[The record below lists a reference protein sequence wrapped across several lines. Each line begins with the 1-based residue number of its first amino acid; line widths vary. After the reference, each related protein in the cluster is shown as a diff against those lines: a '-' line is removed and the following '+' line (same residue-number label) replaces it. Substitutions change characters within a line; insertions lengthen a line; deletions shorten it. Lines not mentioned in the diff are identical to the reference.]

1 MNLENQIVVPGN
13 RDEITGINKK
23 VRCKGTH
30 PYISNLLNDIDV
42 HPSDVRT
49 CTILAF
55 EAGDDMPA
63 LLFLRQFECKARK
76 TKLLPLL
83 YCKTLNFFLIP
94 Q

>member
-55 EAGDDMPA
+55 EAGDDMPV
-63 LLFLRQFECKARK
+63 LLFCDSSKQLKKNQTSPAII
-76 TKLLPLL
+76 L
-83 YCKTLNFFLIP
+83 
-94 Q
+94 

>member
-30 PYISNLLNDIDV
+30 PYISNLVNDSYV
-42 HPSDVRT
+42 HPSDARI

-63 LLFLRQFECKARK
+63 LLFLRQFECKVRR

-83 YCKTLNFFLIP
+83 YCKRLNFFLIP

>member
-1 MNLENQIVVPGN
+1 MNSGNQIVAPGN
-13 RDEITGINKK
+13 QEGITGINKK

-55 EAGDDMPA
+55 EAGDDMPV
-63 LLFLRQFECKARK
+63 LLFCGSSKHLKKNQTSPAII
-76 TKLLPLL
+76 L
-83 YCKTLNFFLIP
+83 
-94 Q
+94 

>member
-30 PYISNLLNDIDV
+30 PYISNLLNNIDV

-63 LLFLRQFECKARK
+63 LLFFAAVRMQSKKNQTSPAIIL
-76 TKLLPLL
+76 
-83 YCKTLNFFLIP
+83 
-94 Q
+94 

>member
-1 MNLENQIVVPGN
+1 MNLENQIVAPGN

-55 EAGDDMPA
+55 EAGDDMPV
-63 LLFLRQFECKARK
+63 LLFLRQFKCKVRK
-76 TKLLPLL
+76 NQTSPAIIL
-83 YCKTLNFFLIP
+83 
-94 Q
+94 